1 MGVFPAPPKKLGL
14 FRARSSRLLT
24 SACRWGNRR
33 SFLKSVQKGRTA
45 RARLTHAFPE
55 VGHALPPASCLGV
68 LGLLG
73 CSGGGAVAGAAEQ
86 RSAAQLNAA
95 AGLGRALLGV
105 ALVTFMLLRVNL
117 LFLKQ
122 KI

>member
-1 MGVFPAPPKKLGL
+1 M
-14 FRARSSRLLT
+14 
-24 SACRWGNRR
+24 
-33 SFLKSVQKGRTA
+33 
-45 RARLTHAFPE
+45 
-55 VGHALPPASCLGV
+55 
-68 LGLLG
+68 
-73 CSGGGAVAGAAEQ
+73 AGAAEQ